1 MRKRS
6 LSVAYDRPQQLDRL
20 SKKFEGVPSEHE
32 NESETEEENDEVKE
46 NVDSDWTKTDY
57 KALMDQLRSVVP
69 KKDTKQWKGTLK
81 KIDWAHV
88 AFEGRTP
95 DEVKAVTEELMRK
108 IRKYRTLSE
117 MIDDIPLHANKNC
130 EMRKPKNPPSA
141 YNFFVKEKYTKFKNK
156 NPDLSSQAIFK
167 LVLKGYANLSEK
179 KKRKY
184 EAMAAEA
191 REVHKQQLEQYYLD
205 NPEAVRKKSNSKS
218 RNPKTPFGFF
228 QKHKRMENPGLTS
241 GELRSQWHSLEVKQK
256 LKYIQQAFK
265 SQPPDT
271 AKPLKLTKNEQC
283 LLEQAQGKP
292 APIPRSTSE
301 YYLQHYTD
309 KNTSSTV
316 TTWRKEKLLDFKK
329 LPKVRKLELEIE
341 YRNAKLEYVNKYE
354 NYIAN
359 ITDQKA
365 QQAEIDL
372 LKSFIEKRMDKEDRI
387 QLPDDNRPFSSLV
400 QMTLLENE
408 LDVLPIAE
416 STILPK
422 NKKKPK
428 NATPQNGSI
437 SADNP
442 KQKPLKSILK
452 SPTKTSTVAKNDKH
466 TFVEPA
472 VPSKSKRK
480 HSLNENDSDS
490 SFEKKSKRS
499 IVPVPIVEPDM
510 KTNISKGNGTT
521 NATAAVKLK
530 EPVRPPN
537 NILEYYK
544 QNYYLGKAEN
554 CTESYKKLSTNR
566 KENLREEMRAAQKK
580 YFKELQKYLKTVDP
594 QHIKG
599 YLKKLKQAQ
608 IDFNIREETVYES
621 DSVENS
627 ERMTKKTPK
636 QEPQSSSGES
646 SEESSEDENNQNGQ
660 NNSTDD
666 NATSDDE

>member
-95 DEVKAVTEELMRK
+95 DE
-108 IRKYRTLSE
+108 
-117 MIDDIPLHANKNC
+117 
-130 EMRKPKNPPSA
+130 
-141 YNFFVKEKYTKFKNK
+141 
-156 NPDLSSQAIFK
+156 QAIFK
-167 LVLKGYANLSEK
+167 LVLQAYGNLSEK

-205 NPEAVRKKSNSKS
+205 NPEA
-218 RNPKTPFGFF
+218 
-228 QKHKRMENPGLTS
+228 
-241 GELRSQWHSLEVKQK
+241 WHSLEVKQK

-309 KNTSSTV
+309 KNASSGSMS
-316 TTWRKEKLLDFKK
+316 TWRKEKLIDFKK

-372 LKSFIEKRMDKEDRI
+372 LKSFIEKKMDKEDRI

-437 SADNP
+437 SAGNP

-490 SFEKKSKRS
+490 FEKKSKRS

-510 KTNISKGNGTT
+510 KTNISKGNGTI

-530 EPVRPPN
+530 EPVRPPKVARMSAGEMGSGAGKGGGGGGS
-537 NILEYYK
+537 IRDAGGSFGKMEVAHEEEYFYK
-544 QNYYLGKAEN
+544 QRQEQLAK
-554 CTESYKKLSTNR
+554 
-566 KENLREEMRAAQKK
+566 
-580 YFKELQKYLKTVDP
+580 
-594 QHIKG
+594 
-599 YLKKLKQAQ
+599 LKKQAINQEDFHSESIKHHEEAIARHKKAMEQLK
-608 IDFNIREETVYES
+608 
-621 DSVENS
+621 
-627 ERMTKKTPK
+627 KK
-636 QEPQSSSGES
+636 
-646 SEESSEDENNQNGQ
+646 
-660 NNSTDD
+660 
-666 NATSDDE
+666 